1 MKKIRNTIL
10 IVLSFVILLTGVIL
24 ALHISQ
30 KNKLEGTF
38 QSASTTQRA
47 DDILLSAEKI
57 KAKQMPTALY
67 LKEKSD
73 LSFDIENEKTKKLIS
88 SIEKDFYSSVFLK
101 ADELSAEKLSSL
113 KAVCENFK
121 SKALSVFIECS
132 VKTES
137 DILKEIAL
145 FSDGFLL
152 SVSKKDAAND
162 IQRKTDE
169 IKSAFP
175 EKKIYLKFFADYDF
189 SSLAIKSTD
198 SVFVSVS
205 DKSEAEKIKSIDTF
219 CSANA
224 LSLSVCID
232 FQKTEACD
240 TPLKLL
246 HSLDNIGSFSLRV
259 FSGYNEI
266 KENKDNCFSAVKK
279 YITEGINSSLSL
291 RSVGVTGYDGT
302 EAETS
307 DFTKEIEIY
316 GSDLFPVYMN
326 GKKIKL
332 GENANKKVTLHLNEG
347 ENVFSLTQGE
357 NKLDYKI
364 KFSFTGD
371 IIQTI
376 LPSGEITVQPE
387 EEIKIMI
394 VAFSKAEISIK
405 IGTQEFEAKPAEKEK
420 LCYTVF
426 VAKATMPS
434 TYEEISSLGL
444 MTIIASYN
452 DISLQQKGAMITPGQ
467 EITTTMPPI
476 ENEPSSEP
484 QSTTRLVIEN
494 YVPDLPSE
502 AYTTPQISTTAPTTP
517 HINSAPIQNGAF
529 TGTQMCV
536 VSVPFAETRPLYYS
550 DDTYVPYFTPLIAGT
565 MDYVVAESEAYN
577 KEEEEMVY
585 FYELASGRKVKKED
599 VQLIE
604 RLSLPSN
611 SLNVISSQSNNG
623 TLKITLSTSWKV
635 PYSFEYTPQNYF
647 SAYGKLFNVSSFTAS
662 HIRFSFYH
670 TGTASGVIDCKGSDI
685 VSGASWGTEGNTIT
699 LTMPLRNQ
707 GIYYGYSLE
716 YDANGNIVIT
726 IHNKVQSLAGSVIL
740 LDPGHGGSDPGALG
754 FSGAVH
760 EKDLNYAIAYY
771 TKLSLESKGA
781 TVYLTRGGDTALSL
795 EERKAIAR
803 SLKPDLFVAIHN
815 NGSTNKNEI
824 GTSAYYYKPF
834 SQKLAS
840 CIYSNLLSVFKN
852 NLYYGNTSLYD
863 DISDGTIYYPFS
875 VARLEDCPS
884 VLIEVGFVTNDN
896 ECYMLTQTS
905 NQQLLASAIAEGIED
920 FVSG

>member
-10 IVLSFVILLTGVIL
+10 IVLSFVIILTGVIL
-24 ALHISQ
+24 ALHFSQ
-30 KNKLEGTF
+30 KNKLEETF

-47 DDILLSAEKI
+47 DDILLSSEKI

-73 LSFDIENEKTKKLIS
+73 LLFDIENQKTKKLIS
-88 SIEKDFYSSVFLK
+88 SIDNSFYSSVFLK
-101 ADELSAEKLSSL
+101 ANSLSSDELSSIQAICESL
-113 KAVCENFK
+113 KGKNR
-121 SKALSVFIECS
+121 SVFIECS
-132 VKTES
+132 AKTES
-137 DILKEIAL
+137 ENLKKIAL
-145 FSDGFLL
+145 FSDGFLF
-152 SVSKKDAAND
+152 SVSQKDSINDVQKKL
-162 IQRKTDE
+162 DE
-169 IKSAFP
+169 IKEFHP
-175 EKKIYLKFFADYDF
+175 EKKIYLKFSVDYDF
-189 SSLAIKSTD
+189 SSLAIKNAD
-198 SVFVSVS
+198 GIFLSVS
-205 DKSEAEKIKSIDTF
+205 KKSETQNVKNWDAF
-219 CSANA
+219 CSTNA
-224 LSLSVCID
+224 LSLTVCID
-232 FQKTEACD
+232 FEKTETCD
-240 TPLKLL
+240 TALKILQ
-246 HSLDNIGSFSLRV
+246 SLDSLGSFSLRV
-259 FSGYNEI
+259 FGGYSEI
-266 KENKDNCFSAVKK
+266 KENKDNCFGAVKK

-302 EAETS
+302 VAETS
-307 DFTKEIEIY
+307 DFTKEIEVY

-326 GKKIKL
+326 GKKITL
-332 GENANKKVTLHLNEG
+332 DENASKKITLNLNEG
-347 ENVFSLTQGE
+347 ENVYSFTQGE
-357 NKLDYKI
+357 SKIDYKI
-364 KFSFTGD
+364 NFAFTGE

-376 LPSGEITVQPE
+376 LPLGEITVQPD

-405 IGTQEFEAKPAEKEK
+405 IGTQIFEAKPAEKDK

-426 VAKATMPS
+426 VARATMPS

-452 DISLQQKGAMITPGQ
+452 DISVQQKGAMIIAGQ
-467 EITTTMPPI
+467 EITTTAPI
-476 ENEPSSEP
+476 IDSEGSTEL

-502 AYTTPQISTTAPTTP
+502 AYTTPAISTTAPTTP
-517 HINSAPIQNGAF
+517 HINTAPIQNGAF

-536 VSVPFAETRPLYYS
+536 VSVPYAETRPLYYS

-577 KEEEEMVY
+577 KEEDEMVY
-585 FYELASGRKVKKED
+585 FYELASGRKVKRED

-611 SLNVISSQSNNG
+611 SLNVLSSNSNNG

-699 LTMPLRNQ
+699 LTMPLRTA
-707 GIYYGYSLE
+707 GVYYGYSLE
-716 YDANGNIVIT
+716 YDANGNMVIT

-834 SQKLAS
+834 SQKLAN
-840 CIYSNLLSVFKN
+840 CIYNNLLSVFKN
-852 NLYYGNTSLYD
+852 NLYYGQTSLYD
-863 DISDGTIYYPFS
+863 DIADGTIYYPFS

-884 VLIEVGFVTNDN
+884 VLVEVGFVTNDN
-896 ECYMLTQTS
+896 ECYMLTQTN
-905 NQQLLASAIAEGIED
+905 NQQLLASAIADGIED
-920 FVSG
+920 YVVG

>member
-10 IVLSFVILLTGVIL
+10 IVLSFVILLTGAVL
-24 ALHISQ
+24 ALHFSQ
-30 KNKLEGTF
+30 KSKLEKTF
-38 QSASTTQRA
+38 ESASTTQRA

-57 KAKQMPTALY
+57 KAKEMPTALY
-67 LKEKSD
+67 LKEKAD

-88 SIEKDFYSSVFLK
+88 SIDKEFYSSVFLK
-101 ADELSAEKLSSL
+101 PDELSGEKLSSL
-113 KAVCENFK
+113 KEVCEGFK
-121 SKALSVFIECS
+121 SKGLLVFIESS

-137 DILKEIAL
+137 DVLKEVAS
-145 FSDGFLL
+145 FSGGFLL
-152 SVSKKDAAND
+152 SVSQKDTGND
-162 IQRKTDE
+162 IQKKIDE
-169 IKSAFP
+169 IKSVSP
-175 EKKIYLKFFADYDF
+175 ESKVYLKFSLDYDF
-189 SSLAIKSTD
+189 SSLSIKSAD
-198 SVFVSVS
+198 GVFVAVF
-205 DKSEAEKIKSIDTF
+205 DKNATEKIKSIDDF
-219 CSANA
+219 CTSGA

-232 FQKTEACD
+232 FEKAEYCD

-246 HSLDNIGSFSLRV
+246 HSLDSLNSFSLRV
-259 FSGYNEI
+259 FSGYNKI
-266 KENKDNCFSAVKK
+266 KENKDNCFSAAKK

-291 RSVGVTGYDGT
+291 RSVGVTGYNGT
-302 EAETS
+302 ALETS
-307 DFTKEIEIY
+307 DFTKEIEVY
-316 GSDLFPVYMN
+316 GSDLFPVYLN

-332 GENANKKVTLHLNEG
+332 SESANKKVTLDLTEG
-347 ENVFSLTQGE
+347 ENVFSFTQGE
-357 NKLDYKI
+357 NKIDYKI
-364 KFSFTGD
+364 NFSFSGD
-371 IIQTI
+371 IIQTV

-426 VAKATMPS
+426 VAKAAMPS

-444 MTIIASYN
+444 MTIITSYN
-452 DISLQQKGAMITPGQ
+452 GITTQEKGAMIIAGQ
-467 EITTTMPPI
+467 EITTTIPVI
-476 ENEPSSEP
+476 ENEVSTEL

-502 AYTTPQISTTAPTTP
+502 AYTTAQISTTAPTTP
-517 HINSAPIQNGAF
+517 YYNNQPTQNGAF
-529 TGTQMCV
+529 TGSQMCIV
-536 VSVPFAETRPLYYS
+536 NVPYAETRPLYYG
-550 DDTYVPYFTPLIAGT
+550 DDTYAPFFTPLVAGT
-565 MDYVVAESEAYN
+565 MDYVTAESEAYN
-577 KEEEEMVY
+577 KEEGETVY
-585 FYELASGRKVKKED
+585 FYELASGRKVKRED
-599 VQLIE
+599 VQLVE
-604 RLSLPSN
+604 RMSLPSN
-611 SLNVISSQSNNG
+611 NLNVISSQSSNG

-685 VSGASWGTEGNTIT
+685 ISGATWGTEGNTIT
-699 LTMPLRNQ
+699 LTMPLRNP
-707 GIYYGYSLE
+707 GVYYGYSLE
-716 YDANGNIVIT
+716 YDANGNMVIT
-726 IHNKVQSLAGSVIL
+726 IHNKVQSLSGSVIL

-771 TKLSLESKGA
+771 TKLSLENKGA

-803 SLKPDLFVAIHN
+803 SVKPDLFVAIHN

-824 GTSAYYYKPF
+824 GTSVYYYKPF
-834 SQKLAS
+834 SQKLAN
-840 CIYSNLLSVFKN
+840 CIYNNLLSVFKN
-852 NLYYGNTSLYD
+852 NLYYGNTNLYD

-884 VLIEVGFVTNDN
+884 VLVEVGFVTNDN
-896 ECYMLTQTS
+896 ECYILTQTQ

-920 FVSG
+920 SVVG